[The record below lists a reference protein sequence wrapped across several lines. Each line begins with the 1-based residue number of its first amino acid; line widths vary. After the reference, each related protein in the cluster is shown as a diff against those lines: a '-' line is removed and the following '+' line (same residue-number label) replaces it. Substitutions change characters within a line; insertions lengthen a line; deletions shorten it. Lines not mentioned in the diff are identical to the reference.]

1 MKKTKYRKKK
11 NLLIVLAEYHFKYK
25 IFFTG
30 TVYKRA
36 SHETNGK
43 LTGELQEK
51 ICCDEAPTGS
61 GVSRLSER

>member
-1 MKKTKYRKKK
+1 LSWQSIILNTR
-11 NLLIVLAEYHFKYK
+11 F
-25 IFFTG
+25 FFTG